1 MRVARVLYPVKVLG
15 PGNRIGIWV
24 CGCDRHCRG
33 CANPELW
40 DVRQVPDL
48 PVDELWSAL
57 QKLIADGAEKPD
69 GVVISGGEPF
79 VQSGELEK
87 LVSFLKPCLPDI
99 LVFTGFT
106 LRELQE
112 DEAARRCL
120 PYISVL
126 VDGEY
131 REEENC
137 GEVLRGSANQ
147 QIHYLDA
154 SVEPRYAAY
163 QRCMDGKCKVQ
174 NFRTQDGMIAV
185 GIHRS
190 DFRQQLAERMQE
202 KSFRIFQEGVSD
214 E

>member
-1 MRVARVLYPVKVLG
+1 MKIARVLYPVRVLG

-24 CGCDRHCRG
+24 CGCGRRCQG

-40 DVRQVPDL
+40 DASRAPDIPL
-48 PVDELWSAL
+48 EELCDML
-57 QKLIADGAEKPD
+57 RKLITTAREKPD

-79 VQSGELEK
+79 EQPEELRR
-87 LVSFLKPCLPDI
+87 LTAFLKEFLPDI

-106 LRELQE
+106 LQELQKE
-112 DEAARRCL
+112 EAALRCL

-131 REEENC
+131 REDENR
-137 GEVLRGSANQ
+137 GETLRGSVNQ
-147 QIHYLDA
+147 RIHYLDA
-154 SVEPRYAAY
+154 SVKERYIRYLRVAEG
-163 QRCMDGKCKVQ
+163 RCMVQ

-185 GIHRS
+185 GIHRK
-190 DFRQQLAERMQE
+190 DFRQRLCEKMQE
-202 KSFRIFQEGVSD
+202 KSFRVFREGTSN

>member
-1 MRVARVLYPVKVLG
+1 MKIARVLYPVKVLG

-24 CGCDRHCRG
+24 SGCDRRCRG

-40 DVRQVPDL
+40 DASSVPDT
-48 PVDELWSAL
+48 PVEELCSVL
-57 QKLIADGAEKPD
+57 KKMILTMEERPD

-79 VQSGELEK
+79 AQPEELSV
-87 LVSFLKPCLPDI
+87 LLAFLKPLLPDI

-106 LRELQE
+106 LCELQKE
-112 DEAARRCL
+112 EATGNIL

-131 REEENC
+131 RQEENR

-147 QIHYLDA
+147 KIHYLDA
-154 SVEPRYAAY
+154 SLEQRYVTY
-163 QRCMDGKCKVQ
+163 QDQMDGKSMVQ

-185 GIHRS
+185 GIHRK
-190 DFRQQLAERMQE
+190 DFRRQLAERME
-202 KSFRIFQEGVSD
+202 AKAFRILQKGAAD